1 MSVIFKDGLRHIEGS
16 NWLIKEAALVKNS
29 PYSKSETRFVK
40 AIEFKPSLLGL
51 PTGDNIILVDTPGSE
66 DNKSPEIDLSN
77 NLGIVK
83 AIH

>member
-1 MSVIFKDGLRHIEGS
+1 MREIYIDGLRHIEGS
-16 NWLIKEAALVKNS
+16 NEHVALPKNS
-29 PYSKSETRFVK
+29 PFSKSETRFVK
-40 AIEFKPSLLGL
+40 AIEIQPSKLGL
-51 PTGDNIILVDTPGSE
+51 PTSDDIILVDTPGSE